1 MQDVAINIEK
11 VTAKMIKQ
19 IVNELKN
26 GEAVLYLGCGIFKGL
41 KFESGE
47 DMPYDSNSI
56 IFALNDGKPM
66 APRLMYEYT
75 RAAMDME
82 QRAGRG
88 FLEKKLSSI
97 YSKPFADGA
106 VLRLVEKL
114 MPKYII
120 DTNYD
125 DAVLKLYS
133 KTAHSV
139 IFGKSRIGAE
149 LDRLE
154 VFEMDMQSGEYVKI
168 DKNALS
174 TDNPIIF
181 KPMGCVHQKSS
192 FIISDAD
199 FVDWLTE
206 AMGGFAVP
214 PVLKQYRENKK
225 YLMLGIGFEKDTERM
240 VANELTIGL
249 SGGYLVD
256 DKEPAKNC
264 EKYLKSHKMEFILSD
279 VNEFAA
285 KLVAEL

>member
-1 MQDVAINIEK
+1 MQVILKSKKGCCMYQIESM
-11 VTAKMIKQ
+11 AG
-19 IVNELKN
+19 ELKS
-26 GEAVLYLGCGIFKGL
+26 GDTILYLGIGIFKWL
-41 KFESGE
+41 KFENGE

-75 RAAMDME
+75 RAAMDIE

-88 FLEKKLSSI
+88 FLEKKLTSI
-97 YSKPFADGA
+97 YSKPFVTGA
-106 VLRLVEKL
+106 VFELVKKL

-125 DAVLKLYS
+125 DAILKLYA
-133 KTAHSV
+133 KTTHSV

-149 LDRLE
+149 LDRFE
-154 VFEMDMQSGEYVKI
+154 IFEMDIQSGEYVKI
-168 DKNALS
+168 DKNTLN

-181 KPMGCVHQKSS
+181 KPMGCVHPKSS

-214 PVLKQYRENKK
+214 PILKPYRENKK

-240 VANELTIGL
+240 VANELTLGL
-249 SGGYLVD
+249 SGGYLVN

-264 EKYLKSHKMEFILSD
+264 EKYLKSHKMEFIASD

-285 KLVAEL
+285 KLVSEL

>member
-1 MQDVAINIEK
+1 MV
-11 VTAKMIKQ
+11 KQ
-19 IVNELKN
+19 IANELKN
-26 GEAVLYLGCGIFKGL
+26 GEAVLYLGCGIFEGL

-47 DMPYDSNSI
+47 NMPYDSNSI

-88 FLEKKLSSI
+88 FLEKKLFSI
-97 YSKPFADGA
+97 YSKPFVGGA
-106 VLRLVEKL
+106 VLELVKKL

-125 DAVLKLYS
+125 DTILKLYA
-133 KTAHSV
+133 KTAHTV

-149 LDRLE
+149 LDRFE
-154 VFEMDMQSGEYVKI
+154 VFEMDTQSGEYMRT
-168 DKNALS
+168 DKNALK

-181 KPMGCVHQKSS
+181 KPMGCVHPKSS

-214 PVLKQYRENKK
+214 PVLKEYREGKK

-249 SGGYLVD
+249 SGGYLVGN
-256 DKEPAKNC
+256 KEPAKNC
-264 EKYLKSHKMEFILSD
+264 EKYLKLHKMEFVSSD
-279 VNEFAA
+279 ANEFAA
-285 KLVAEL
+285 KLMAEL

>member
-1 MQDVAINIEK
+1 MEF
-11 VTAKMIKQ
+11 AKHIA
-19 IVNELKN
+19 NELKN
-26 GEAVLYLGCGIFKGL
+26 GETVLYLGCGIFKGL
-41 KFESGE
+41 KFDNGE

-88 FLEKKLSSI
+88 FLEKKLAAI
-97 YSKPFADGA
+97 YLKPFASGA
-106 VLRLVEKL
+106 VLELVKKL

-125 DAVLKLYS
+125 DAILKLYS

-149 LDRLE
+149 LDRFE
-154 VFEMDMQSGEYVKI
+154 VFEMDVQSGEYVKI
-168 DKNALS
+168 DKNALN
-174 TDNPIIF
+174 TDKPIIF
-181 KPMGCVHQKSS
+181 KPMGCVNPKSS

-214 PVLKQYRENKK
+214 PVLKAYRENKK
-225 YLMLGIGFEKDTERM
+225 YLMLGVGFEKDTERM
-240 VANELTIGL
+240 VANELTLGL
-249 SGGYLVD
+249 SGGYLVN

-264 EKYLKSHKMEFILSD
+264 EKYLKLHKMEFIASD
-279 VNEFAA
+279 PNEFAA
-285 KLVAEL
+285 KLAVEL